1 VGITAAPEDIDEAFV
16 RRATALM
23 GIELTAAQVP
33 GVIENFRRTAQ
44 VAAFVNEFPLDPAS
58 DETGPVWRP

>member
-1 VGITAAPEDIDEAFV
+1 MGIAAAPEDIDEAYV

-44 VAAFVNEFPLDPAS
+44 VAGFVNAFELDPAT
-58 DETGPVWRP
+58 DEAGPVWRP